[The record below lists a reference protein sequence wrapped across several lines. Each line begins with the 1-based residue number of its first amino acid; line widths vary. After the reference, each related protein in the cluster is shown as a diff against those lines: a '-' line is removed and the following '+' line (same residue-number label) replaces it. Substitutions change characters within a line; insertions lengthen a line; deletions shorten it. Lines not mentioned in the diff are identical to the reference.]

1 MSALI
6 ECVANFSEGRRPDV
20 IESIVHAINH
30 TDGAVILGYE
40 RDADHNRAVVTF
52 VGAPEPVADAAFAGI
67 RRASQLIDMEGHH
80 GQHPRIGAA
89 DVIPFIPLRHASMED
104 CTEFARR
111 LGARVGNLLQLPVFL
126 YERAALQD
134 NNRNLADIRRGGYE
148 RLTQTIAAGEPPQ
161 PDFGP
166 REMGKAGGCI
176 IGARELLIAFNV
188 FLTTADVAV
197 ARKIA
202 RTIRESSGGLPHVKA
217 LGFRVRGKA
226 QVSMN
231 LTNYRQTSMR
241 RVFEAIQDE
250 SLQYGAKIVSSEIVG
265 FIPRDAL
272 SDGDVAELKIVNFS
286 PARVLEERLA
296 DLE

>member
-6 ECVANFSEGRRPDV
+6 ECVANFSEGRRAQV
-20 IESIVHAINH
+20 IESIVHAIDH

-52 VGAPEPVADAAFAGI
+52 VGAPEAVADAAFAGI
-67 RRASQLIDMEGHH
+67 RQAAELVDMERHH

-104 CTEFARR
+104 CRELARR

-126 YERAALQD
+126 YEQAALQEY
-134 NNRNLADIRRGGYE
+134 NRSLADIRRGGYE
-148 RLTQTIAAGEPPQ
+148 GLTQTIAAGEPPQ

-166 REMGKAGGCI
+166 REMGRAGGCV

-188 FLTTADVAV
+188 FLNTEDVAV

-202 RTIRESSGGLPHVKA
+202 RAIRESSGGLPHVRA
-217 LGFRVRGKA
+217 LGFRVGGKA

-231 LTNYRQTSMR
+231 LTNYRQTSIR
-241 RVFEAIQDE
+241 RVFQAIRDE
-250 SLQYGAKIVSSEIVG
+250 SLQYGAKIVNSEIVG
-265 FIPRDAL
+265 FIPQDAL

-286 PARVLEERLA
+286 PDRVLEERLA
-296 DLE
+296 